1 MPDGTKQVNK
11 WIVALTV
18 MLPTLIEIIDTSIVN
33 VSLDHIRGALSAGID
48 EATWSVSSYLLSN
61 AIIIPMSGWLSRF
74 FGRKRYQIGSIAL
87 FTISSVLCGA
97 AWNLQSLIFFRV
109 MQGLGGG
116 GLVPV
121 SQAILLEAF
130 PRREHGMAMAI
141 FGVGAMFGPIL
152 GPLLGGLIT
161 YHWSW
166 RWIFYINI
174 PIGLLSILLSILF
187 IHDPPYMRRQKM
199 KIDYFGFVLLAI
211 GLGSLQYIL
220 DTGQRDD
227 WFSSPTISALA
238 VISFVALGFFIIN
251 ERYAEH
257 PIVNLKLLKDRSFT
271 SGSIVMFFVFFNL
284 FGSIVLLPIFL
295 QTLMG
300 YTSLHAGLVLGP
312 GGIASLITMPIVG
325 KLVSRINPKRILVV
339 GILTCAGTTYA
350 MSLFNL
356 QTDFWTFVWPRVTL
370 GIGMAC
376 IFIPLT
382 TLTLSHIPKQ
392 NMGEATSIY
401 NMIRNLGGSFGI
413 AFATTMVARRSQFHQ
428 SRLVEHLTPFDPSYV
443 ITKAKTTAMLS
454 WRGAEAL
461 PPDAGIYRQLM
472 FQARMLGFNDA
483 FFVVAMTLVSVLTLV
498 LLIQKPEHHTEIEG
512 GH

>member
-1 MPDGTKQVNK
+1 MTDHPTKHVNK

-33 VSLDHIRGALSAGID
+33 VSLDHIRGSLSAGID
-48 EATWSVSSYLLSN
+48 EATWSISAYLLSN
-61 AIIIPMSGWLSRF
+61 AVIIPMSGWFSRL
-74 FGRKRYQIGSIAL
+74 FGRKRYQIGSIAI
-87 FTISSVLCGA
+87 FTISSIMCGA
-97 AWNLQSLIFFRV
+97 AWNLESLIFFRV
-109 MQGLGGG
+109 LQGLGGG

-130 PRREHGMAMAI
+130 PRKEHGMAMAI

-166 RWIFYINI
+166 RWIFYINV
-174 PIGLLSILLSILF
+174 PIGLISILLSVLF
-187 IHDPPYMRRQKM
+187 IHDPPYMKRVKM
-199 KIDYFGFVLLAI
+199 KIDYFGFVLLAA

-238 VISFVALGFFIIN
+238 IVSFVALGFFIIN

-295 QTLMG
+295 QSLMG
-300 YTSLHAGLVLGP
+300 YTSLQAGLVLGP

-325 KLVSRINPKRILVV
+325 KLVSKV
-339 GILTCAGTTYA
+339 

-382 TLTLSHIPKQ
+382 TLTLSHIPKP

-443 ITKAKTTAMLS
+443 ITKAKTAAILS
-454 WRGAEAL
+454 WKGVEAL

-472 FQARMLGFNDA
+472 FQARMLGFNDT
-483 FFVVAMTLVSVLTLV
+483 FFLVALTLVSVLTLV
-498 LLIQKPEHHTEIEG
+498 LLMQKPEPHTEIEG
-512 GH
+512 GY